1 MIPSD
6 FDILWI
12 SSSVRQELLLE
23 KNDKT
28 VMLLHH
34 CGEKKTQM
42 LFRASFIHLSVLVPS
57 APGPFRTSPGQRWTR
72 MPVRVSGGD
81 LEQPY
86 VKAASCRMLA
96 LVHHVPSAA

>member
-1 MIPSD
+1 MVPSG

-12 SSSVRQELLLE
+12 SSSVRRELLLE

-28 VMLLHH
+28 VTLLHH
-34 CGEKKTQM
+34 CGEKKTRM

-86 VKAASCRMLA
+86 LKAASCRMVA